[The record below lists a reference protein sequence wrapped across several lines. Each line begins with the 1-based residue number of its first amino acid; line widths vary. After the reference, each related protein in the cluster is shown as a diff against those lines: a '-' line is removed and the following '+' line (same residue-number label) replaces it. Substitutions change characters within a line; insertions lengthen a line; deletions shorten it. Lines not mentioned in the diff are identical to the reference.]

1 MARSQGGQAV
11 SIQLCDNM
19 TDIKW
24 HHRYDTDF
32 EDLLFRYYNHV
43 ILAETNI
50 TFRISNSSFFENG
63 KLV

>member
-1 MARSQGGQAV
+1 
-11 SIQLCDNM
+11 M

-24 HHRYDTDF
+24 HHRDDTDF

-43 ILAETNI
+43 ILAETDI

-63 KLV
+63 KLIDILSLSF